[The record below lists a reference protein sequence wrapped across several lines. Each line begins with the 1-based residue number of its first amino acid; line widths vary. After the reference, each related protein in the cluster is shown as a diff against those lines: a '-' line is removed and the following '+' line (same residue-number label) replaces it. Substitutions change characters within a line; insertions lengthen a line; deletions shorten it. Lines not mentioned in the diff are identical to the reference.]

1 MENKKDKFNMIMIVE
16 MIPEEVLNKFLK
28 TE

>member
-1 MENKKDKFNMIMIVE
+1 MENKKDKLNMIMIVE